1 MLSVE
6 PMTFTNVLNT
16 LGIESSHLTY
26 HLDNLG
32 VLISKTDSGKYRLST
47 FGQAAVS
54 MMGWVEEAPTI
65 ESKPVTL
72 TTKWKAVFV
81 LLVIGIAVFSGVYY
95 SQYQVLS
102 GLSMEYAELSEDFT
116 QTKAEYTQIQ
126 TEYNETLVNY
136 RELLSDY
143 NRLLEQAKKSLA
155 YDDTPAYL
163 CITRSFPW
171 INETVSSNNL
181 TEPDLILFPEL
192 EETINKLE
200 ARINKLE
207 TNDNTSEMP
216 DNDVSVISIYSWE
229 DPEAYVPIDFWED
242 PEAYVPIDFWEDP
255 EAYVPID
262 FWEDPELYA
271 YIDFWDDHETS
282 AHIAVAYVNNTRGRL
297 IVEFLGANIVR
308 AQFLDLDG
316 EAYWHCDFFSDL
328 RCGERAYHV
337 WIFFDKTGFPLKLSS
352 DLFLRYFRKFSSAHG
367 SS

>member
-16 LGIESSHLTY
+16 LGVESSHLTY
-26 HLDNLG
+26 HLDSLG

-54 MMGWVEEAPTI
+54 MMGWVEEASTI
-65 ESKPVTL
+65 EFKPVTL

-102 GLSMEYAELSEDFT
+102 GLSMEYAELSEEFT
-116 QTKAEYTQIQ
+116 QTKAEYTQIK
-126 TEYNETLVNY
+126 TEYNETLLKY
-136 RELLSDY
+136 LEMLSDY
-143 NRLLEQAKKSLA
+143 NRLLEQAKKSLS

-207 TNDNTSEMP
+207 TNDNTSEMS
-216 DNDVSVISIYSWE
+216 DNEVSVISFYSWE
-229 DPEAYVPIDFWED
+229 DPEAYAHI
-242 PEAYVPIDFWEDP
+242 
-255 EAYVPID
+255 
-262 FWEDPELYA
+262 
-271 YIDFWDDHETS
+271 

-297 IVEFLGANIVR
+297 IVEFLGANIVK
-308 AQFLDLDG
+308 AQFLNLDG

-337 WIFFDKTGFPLKLSS
+337 WIFFDKTGSPLKLSS
-352 DLFLRYFRKFSSAHG
+352 DLFLRYF
-367 SS
+367 

>member
-1 MLSVE
+1 MRFERLSDEEETYSTIFTALRHPIRRRILRMLSVE

-16 LGIESSHLTY
+16 LGVESSHLTY
-26 HLDNLG
+26 HLDSLG

-54 MMGWVEEAPTI
+54 MMGWVEEASTI
-65 ESKPVTL
+65 EFKPVTL

-102 GLSMEYAELSEDFT
+102 GLSMEYAELSEEFT
-116 QTKAEYTQIQ
+116 QTKAEYTQIK
-126 TEYNETLVNY
+126 TEYNETLLKY
-136 RELLSDY
+136 LEMLSDY
-143 NRLLEQAKKSLA
+143 NRLLEQAKKSLS

-207 TNDNTSEMP
+207 TNDNTSEMS
-216 DNDVSVISIYSWE
+216 DNEVSVISFYSWE
-229 DPEAYVPIDFWED
+229 DPEAYAHI
-242 PEAYVPIDFWEDP
+242 
-255 EAYVPID
+255 
-262 FWEDPELYA
+262 
-271 YIDFWDDHETS
+271 